1 MSPVPQCRIGACIWS
16 LDGVSSLCRVDTVP
30 SCLARIHVLQK
41 TNRRFADC
49 SPPPRPERLKV
60 HVSWGGVFT
69 LVEERLFETEVG
81 QRVLREA
88 DELERRL
95 RGKPSAGGVAPTA
108 SDRPPTGD

>member
-16 LDGVSSLCRVDTVP
+16 LDGVSSLCGVDMSP
-30 SCLARIHVLQK
+30 LAWPEFMFFEKR
-41 TNRRFADC
+41 TAD
-49 SPPPRPERLKV
+49 SQTARPPRPERLKV

-88 DELERRL
+88 EELERRL
-95 RGKPSAGGVAPTA
+95 RGKPSTKVVATA
-108 SDRPPTGD
+108 TSDRPPCGD

>member
-1 MSPVPQCRIGACIWS
+1 MEYRHCAGSTRFP
-16 LDGVSSLCRVDTVP
+16 
-30 SCLARIHVLQK
+30 LAWLEFMYFRK
-41 TNRRFADC
+41 RTAD
-49 SPPPRPERLKV
+49 SQTARPPRPERLKV